1 MIYPQVVSLKFAIIG
16 GSRSEGPDQKGAA
29 HFLSTT
35 AFAGAGDTSGLRLVR
50 YLERLGA
57 SFSASADKEKVMI
70 ISDIVCYSISTLI
83 YDMLQ

>member
-1 MIYPQVVSLKFAIIG
+1 MHYPQVVSLKFAIIG
-16 GSRSEGPDQKGAA
+16 GSRSESPDQKGAA

-57 SFSASADKEKVMI
+57 SFSASADKEKVKHTYI
-70 ISDIVCYSISTLI
+70 
-83 YDMLQ
+83 